1 MAVEIVVEITPN
13 PHSRK
18 FTLSQPVTVKSIS
31 VTTRE
36 AATAYPLAV
45 KLFAVPGVKT
55 LYMMNNFITVSKDPS
70 AQWEPMLPALQT
82 IIAEHFDGS

>member
-1 MAVEIVVEITPN
+1 MQSP
-13 PHSRK
+13 
-18 FTLSQPVTVKSIS
+18 
-31 VTTRE
+31 
-36 AATAYPLAV
+36 V

-55 LYMMNNFITVSKDPS
+55 LYMMNNFITVSKEPS